1 MQSNNM
7 QENVNSILARMDGN
21 RGEDEKAPEQSIP
34 LEGPEPIQ
42 DIYVLVVREH
52 DEEELDQP
60 QEDEVIETTLAPQKP
75 PFIVLATCIFAL
87 LLPIASI
94 TFQLYLAFSPFTAIV
109 TILPKSQIVTLSGTV
124 QLGRIVSP
132 LTLRASQTVA
142 TTGKGHQDAKAATGF
157 ITFYNGSF
165 SEQTVPAGTI
175 LTGTDGVQV
184 VTDQDAFLPA
194 GNPPSYGQTTIA
206 AHAIHPG
213 SQGNIPSFAI
223 TQIYAS
229 TVLAKNT
236 TAFYGGVD
244 ARDFKTVAKADI
256 VNGATPLKSSLAQ
269 GLSVALR
276 NQLRSGE
283 VLISPTCT
291 FQVSS
296 DHQVGAEAN
305 QVTVTVAATCSAI
318 AYNKDGL
325 HKAVT
330 QLLTSQAIR
339 TLGAG
344 YHLIGEFTV
353 TVNQATRIDTTPTLV
368 FSSHS
373 TWVYEVTAKEQERI
387 KTLIAGK
394 TKHDALQLLSSL
406 PGIHS
411 IAITWRDDTRLPKDT
426 QYIHLILPIQKS

>member
-1 MQSNNM
+1 MQSNNI
-7 QENVNSILARMDGN
+7 QEEVTSILARMDSA
-21 RGEDEKAPEQSIP
+21 REEDEKAPEQSLP
-34 LEGPEPIQ
+34 LAGAEPIH
-42 DIYVLVVREH
+42 DIYILVVREH
-52 DEEELDQP
+52 EEPDQP
-60 QEDEVIETTLAPQKP
+60 EETESIETTLAMQKP
-75 PFIVLATCIFAL
+75 SLLVIAVCFFAL
-87 LLPIASI
+87 TLPIASI
-94 TFQLYLAFSPFTAIV
+94 AFQLSVAFNPFTATV
-109 TILPKSQIVTLSGTV
+109 TILPKSHQVTLSGTV
-124 QLGRIVSP
+124 QLGRIVAP

-142 TTGKGHQDAKAATGF
+142 TTGKGHQDARNATGF
-157 ITFYNGSF
+157 ITFYNGAF

-184 VTDQDAFLPA
+184 ITYHDAFIPA
-194 GNPPSYGQTTIA
+194 GNPPRYGQITIA

-213 SQGNIPSFAI
+213 SQGNIPPFAI

-236 TAFYGGVD
+236 TAFYGGQD
-244 ARDFKTVAKADI
+244 ERDFQTVAKADI
-256 VNGATPLKSSLAQ
+256 VSGATPLKTSLAQ
-269 GLSVALR
+269 RLSAALR

-339 TLGAG
+339 TFGTG

-353 TVNQATRIDTTPTLV
+353 TVHQATRSDTTPTLV
-368 FSSHS
+368 FASHS
-373 TWVYEVTAKEQERI
+373 TWVYGVSAKMEERI

-394 TKHDALQLLSSL
+394 TKQEALQLLSSL
-406 PGIHS
+406 PGVAQVA
-411 IAITWRDDTRLPKDT
+411 IAWSDDTNLPKDT
-426 QYIHLILPIQKS
+426 HSIHLMLLTQNR

>member
-1 MQSNNM
+1 
-7 QENVNSILARMDGN
+7 MDGN
-21 RGEDEKAPEQSIP
+21 GGEDEKAPEQLLP
-34 LEGPEPIQ
+34 LEGPEPIH

-52 DEEELDQP
+52 EEPEESDQP
-60 QEDEVIETTLAPQKP
+60 QETESIKTTLAPQKLS
-75 PFIVLATCIFAL
+75 FIVLATCIFAL

-94 TFQLYLAFSPFTAIV
+94 AFQLYVAFNPFTALV
-109 TILPKSQIVTLSGTV
+109 TIFPKSQQVTLSGTV
-124 QLGRIVSP
+124 QLGRVVAP
-132 LTLRASQTVA
+132 LTLKESQTVA
-142 TTGKGHQDAKAATGF
+142 TTGKGHQDARNATGF
-157 ITFYNGSF
+157 ITFYNGAF

-184 VTDQDAFLPA
+184 GTDQDAFIPA
-194 GNPPSYGQTTIA
+194 GNPPSYGQITIA

-213 SQGNIPSFAI
+213 SHGNIPPFAI

-236 TAFYGGVD
+236 TAFYGGQD
-244 ARDFKTVAKADI
+244 ERDFQTVAKADI
-256 VNGATPLKSSLAQ
+256 VNGAAPLKTSLVQHMRA
-269 GLSVALR
+269 ALR

-283 VLISPTCT
+283 VLIAPTCT

-296 DHQVGAEAN
+296 DRQPGAEAN
-305 QVTVTVAATCSAI
+305 QATVTVADTCSSI

-330 QLLTSQAIR
+330 QLLTIQAIR
-339 TLGAG
+339 TFGTG

-353 TVNQATRIDTTPTLV
+353 TVHQATSRDTTPTLV

-373 TWVYEVTAKEQERI
+373 TWVYGVSAKMEERI
-387 KTLIAGK
+387 KTRIAGK

-406 PGIHS
+406 PD
-411 IAITWRDDTRLPKDT
+411 IAQVAIVWRDDTKLPKDAH
-426 QYIHLILPIQKS
+426 YIHLVLLSQSR

>member
-1 MQSNNM
+1 
-7 QENVNSILARMDGN
+7 MDGN
-21 RGEDEKAPEQSIP
+21 GEEDERAPQQSIP
-34 LEGPEPIQ
+34 IEGPEPIH

-52 DEEELDQP
+52 EEADQP
-60 QEDEVIETTLAPQKP
+60 EETEIIETTLAPQKLSL
-75 PFIVLATCIFAL
+75 IVLATCFFAL

-94 TFQLYLAFSPFTAIV
+94 AFQLYVAFNPFTAIV

-124 QLGRIVSP
+124 QLGRIVAP

-142 TTGKGHQDAKAATGF
+142 TTGKGHQDARNATGF

-165 SEQTVPAGTI
+165 SEQTIPAGTT
-175 LTGTDGVQV
+175 LTGMDGVQV
-184 VTDQDAFLPA
+184 VTDQDAFIPA

-213 SQGNIPSFAI
+213 SQGNIRSFAI

-269 GLSVALR
+269 RLSVALR
-276 NQLRSGE
+276 NQLQSGE
-283 VLISPTCT
+283 VLIAPSCT
-291 FQVSS
+291 SQVSS
-296 DHQVGAEAN
+296 DHQPGAEAN
-305 QVTVTVAATCSAI
+305 QVTVTVSGACSAI

-339 TLGAG
+339 TLGTG

-353 TVNQATRIDTTPTLV
+353 TVNEATRRDTTPTLV

-373 TWVYEVTAKEQERI
+373 TWVYGVSAKEQERI

-406 PGIHS
+406 PGIEQVA
-411 IAITWRDDTRLPKDT
+411 IAWRDDTKLPKDT
-426 QYIHLILPIQKS
+426 HYIHLILLIQNS